1 MDALV
6 MAPRTRKSAA
16 TTSTASTKS
25 AQSTRSA
32 QSAKATSK
40 AASRSAKATQST
52 SAKSTKGSTLS
63 WPKKTELVGLE
74 FSLLA
79 EADYELYPQ
88 YTIGLHAWFL
98 QQLQAFD
105 ATLSAQLHDEEAEK
119 PFAITG
125 LNGQFVTHS
134 RSLQLQ
140 KGKTYRWQVT
150 GFSQPTIAGL
160 ATWLKT
166 PPAVIEL
173 KNAPLKVQ
181 KIAIAPAATT
191 YQQLAES
198 PIVGNS
204 FSLTFTSP
212 TSFRRKGHHLPLP
225 WPRNVFHS
233 YLRRWN
239 LFSGE
244 AVSQDAFLDWI
255 DEHVVIQRHQLQSVK
270 VAAGKRGSV
279 TGFTGAIAYGLTR
292 KAAAHE
298 DFHRLFFSL
307 GRLAPYCGTGHK
319 TTFGLGETIAGW
331 HVKAAETV
339 AVPSAQGLLAERIEE
354 LTTLFREQRQRTG
367 GSRAQDTAEKW
378 ATIVARRELGDSL
391 QDIAHDMGMS
401 YETVKS
407 YGKLAR
413 RSLREG

>member
-1 MDALV
+1 MDPLV

-16 TTSTASTKS
+16 TNSTESDQSAPSTPS
-25 AQSTRSA
+25 SR
-32 QSAKATSK
+32 SAKATSK
-40 AASRSAKATQST
+40 SASRSARAPKSKSVKATK
-52 SAKSTKGSTLS
+52 ANKLS

-98 QQLQAFD
+98 QQLQTFD
-105 ATLSAQLHDEEAEK
+105 AALSAQLHDEASEK

-140 KGKTYRWQVT
+140 KGKTYRWQVK

-160 ATWLKT
+160 ATWLQN
-166 PPAVIEL
+166 PPEVVEL

-181 KIAIAPAATT
+181 KIAIVPAATT
-191 YQQLAES
+191 YQQLAEQ
-198 PIVGNS
+198 PLEGNS

-239 LFSGE
+239 LFSGQT
-244 AVSQDAFLDWI
+244 VPQDDFLDWI

-279 TGFTGAIAYGLTR
+279 TGFTGAIAYSLAR
-292 KAAAHE
+292 KAAANE
-298 DFHRLFFSL
+298 PFHRLFFTL

-331 HVKAAETV
+331 HLKEAQAI

-367 GSRAQDTAEKW
+367 GNRAQDTAEKW

-391 QDIAHDMGMS
+391 QEIAADMDMQ

-413 RSLREG
+413 RALRQA